1 MRGLDRQLRVWL
13 AGNVAGPLS
22 LYWFDTDL
30 TRHVAGTNHVHA
42 VLEVSMHRT
51 GLV

>member
-13 AGNVAGPLS
+13 AGNVAGPLI

-30 TRHVAGTNHVHA
+30 TKHLSGTIHTPRCFK
-42 VLEVSMHRT
+42 ESPHRD
-51 GLV
+51 GLF